1 MTKLRWYED
10 LLLWLVSRSP
20 RISRIRVEL
29 VTTTPADT
37 DDDEELDDP
46 ELDFV
51 PFLEQMYRGPS
62 ADRREQD

>member
-10 LLLWLVSRSP
+10 LLLWLISRSP

-29 VTTTPADT
+29 VPATPADT
-37 DDDEELDDP
+37 DDEKLDDP

>member
-10 LLLWLVSRSP
+10 LLLWLISRSP

-29 VTTTPADT
+29 VTATHDDT

>member
-10 LLLWLVSRSP
+10 LLLWLISRSP

-29 VTTTPADT
+29 VTTTTPDDT
-37 DDDEELDDP
+37 DDEKLDDP

-62 ADRREQD
+62 AERREQD

>member
-10 LLLWLVSRSP
+10 LLLWLISRSP

-29 VTTTPADT
+29 TSAAPDDS
-37 DDDEELDDP
+37 DDDEQLDDP

-51 PFLEQMYRGPS
+51 PFLEQMYQGPS
-62 ADRREQD
+62 AEREDQD